1 MKKLDVTQEAVQKA
15 WLNGNTEQ
23 RQLLENL
30 FGDTAKVPVDIKD
43 RVKSYE
49 DACLELGI
57 KAVSFDYLPERE
69 RKHLS
74 ALIKLETI
82 TKALNEGWENPQNG
96 EGYVYWPWF
105 YILNNKKEVEDY
117 RDRGYTVVELEGFKN
132 TSGLAYSNSHN
143 APSNAYAVIGSRLCF
158 KSRDLAVYAA
168 KTFTSL
174 YADYLLI

>member
-1 MKKLDVTQEAVQKA
+1 MKKLDVTQESVQNA
-15 WLNGNTEQ
+15 WLKGTAEQ

-30 FGDTAKVPVDIKD
+30 FGDAAKVPVDIKD

-49 DACLELGI
+49 DACRELGI

-132 TSGLAYSNSHN
+132 TSGLAYSGSSD
-143 APSNAYAVIGSRLCF
+143 APSGTNADFGSRLCF